1 MRSLVIEISQQCNL
15 ATTKMNFTVAAMT
28 FAFREKIS
36 LIITD
41 GCEGNDASRSNIKLS
56 F

>member
-1 MRSLVIEISQQCNL
+1 M
-15 ATTKMNFTVAAMT
+15 AAMT
-28 FAFREKIS
+28 FSFVFRTEKKFR